1 MSKGIGHKVNV
12 SANAGKS
19 ARQLLEAANGD
30 LKSTFVMS
38 SSGGSFSV
46 PGNTSDT
53 ARPASIRQSFAETV
67 EITEESSDDESIND
81 SNSLMK

>member
-1 MSKGIGHKVNV
+1 MNV

-38 SSGGSFSV
+38 SSGGGSFSV

-53 ARPASIRQSFAETV
+53 ARPTSIRQSFAETV